1 VRESD
6 EKVGAAGGVFL
17 SQFLKGRDNGRGRK
31 ERAKGAGAMGE
42 MKARVYH
49 AKQRTPL
56 VVKASL
62 PHTFLGLGVF
72 VEVALLFFGSYLL
85 AQTVLQPLEAGT
97 ATILG
102 AGLFL
107 ALASVLLF
115 YLLWPGQAK
124 SISRREE
131 PSETSG
137 EILLTPYGNGIH
149 GQPDAQW
156 MLKKKG
162 ELSGPM

>member
-1 VRESD
+1 
-6 EKVGAAGGVFL
+6 
-17 SQFLKGRDNGRGRK
+17 
-31 ERAKGAGAMGE
+31 MGE
-42 MKARVYH
+42 MKARVIY
-49 AKQRTPL
+49 ARQRTPL

-72 VEVALLFFGSYLL
+72 VEIGLLFFGSYLL
-85 AQTVLQPLEAGT
+85 AQTILQPLQAGT

-115 YLLWPGQAK
+115 YLLWPGKGK

-131 PSETSG
+131 AAEASR
-137 EILLTPYGNGIH
+137 EILLTPYGNGIQGH
-149 GQPDAQW
+149 PDAQW
-156 MLKKKG
+156 ILKKER
-162 ELSGPM
+162 ELPGPM